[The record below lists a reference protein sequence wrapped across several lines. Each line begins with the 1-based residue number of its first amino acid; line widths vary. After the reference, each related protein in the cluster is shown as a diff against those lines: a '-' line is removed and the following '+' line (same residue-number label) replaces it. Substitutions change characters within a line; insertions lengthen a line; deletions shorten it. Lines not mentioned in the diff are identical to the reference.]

1 MRACHSIGMVVLAV
15 LMALAG
21 CNKPV
26 TPTGPVTYT
35 ATAYLQVLPIIEGS
49 LVEDTIS
56 SLAMPERVALEIEL
70 AGVDGMFTDA
80 LEVPSVR
87 QTPWYASLTPDDR
100 LAALREIT
108 TIAPASEPDQ
118 ITVSVT
124 LDNAHEAAA
133 IATALGETIE
143 RRSAAG
149 VNDLYQDR
157 FSDLRRAMGELRDMI
172 LQREVAMESLSHRA
186 DPEGIADLQ
195 DQLATLGEQKDGVID
210 ALRAVQETIDSLQMG
225 DLDSLVEVPIVAETL
240 AGLEDYTQMQEA
252 LAVLRA
258 GLEMQ
263 LSQGEDSPA
272 VRATRN
278 QIAILR
284 DQLTGLQELVVA
296 DMLRQAV
303 REQGTLTGRL
313 NGIDNVIAR
322 LGEEL
327 AEALG
332 AAEAFADLQ
341 AEAEAITQRLTGMQE
356 VLASLQNQQEDDRR
370 LLLLGP
376 AELPTMPN

>member
-1 MRACHSIGMVVLAV
+1 
-15 LMALAG
+15 
-21 CNKPV
+21 
-26 TPTGPVTYT
+26 
-35 ATAYLQVLPIIEGS
+35 
-49 LVEDTIS
+49 
-56 SLAMPERVALEIEL
+56 
-70 AGVDGMFTDA
+70 
-80 LEVPSVR
+80 
-87 QTPWYASLTPDDR
+87 
-100 LAALREIT
+100 
-108 TIAPASEPDQ
+108 
-118 ITVSVT
+118 
-124 LDNAHEAAA
+124 
-133 IATALGETIE
+133 
-143 RRSAAG
+143 
-149 VNDLYQDR
+149 
-157 FSDLRRAMGELRDMI
+157 
-172 LQREVAMESLSHRA
+172 
-186 DPEGIADLQ
+186 
-195 DQLATLGEQKDGVID
+195 
-210 ALRAVQETIDSLQMG
+210 
-225 DLDSLVEVPIVAETL
+225 
-240 AGLEDYTQMQEA
+240 
-252 LAVLRA
+252 
-258 GLEMQ
+258 
-263 LSQGEDSPA
+263 

-313 NGIDNVIAR
+313 NGIDSVIAR